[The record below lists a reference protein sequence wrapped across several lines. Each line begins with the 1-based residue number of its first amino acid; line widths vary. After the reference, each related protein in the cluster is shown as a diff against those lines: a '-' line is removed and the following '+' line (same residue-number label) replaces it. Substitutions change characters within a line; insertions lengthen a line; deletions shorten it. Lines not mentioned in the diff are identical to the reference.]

1 MTNTD
6 DRISRLLHCDS
17 GATAVEYGLIMGLM
31 TVALIGAL
39 GSTGKS
45 TGEKWDGI
53 SEDVG
58 DAMGSGASTG
68 G

>member
-1 MTNTD
+1 MVNFL
-6 DRISRLLHCDS
+6 SRKTQFLRCDS
-17 GATAVEYGLIMGLM
+17 GATAIEYAMIMALM

-58 DAMGSGASTG
+58 DAMDG
-68 G
+68 

>member
-1 MTNTD
+1 
-6 DRISRLLHCDS
+6 
-17 GATAVEYGLIMGLM
+17 MGLM

>member
-1 MTNTD
+1 MT
-6 DRISRLLHCDS
+6 RFCSRMTGFLRCDS
-17 GATAVEYGLIMGLM
+17 GATAVEYGMILALM

-39 GSTGKS
+39 GTTGKN

-58 DAMGSGASTG
+58 DAMGATPSGG
-68 G
+68 